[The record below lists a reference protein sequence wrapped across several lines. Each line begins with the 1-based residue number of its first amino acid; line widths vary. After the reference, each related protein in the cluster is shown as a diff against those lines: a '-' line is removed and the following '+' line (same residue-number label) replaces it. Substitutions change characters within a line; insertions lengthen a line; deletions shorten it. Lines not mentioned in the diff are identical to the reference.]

1 MDNLREYVTEHFPIT
16 DHAFKRLVERDLN
29 RSVIIEAV
37 QKGKITYLLND
48 KVKFDFKELSIIVG
62 KTNGAIISV
71 IVVDGKV
78 GKPSRQRK
86 NKIARKKRQSWKRK
100 L

>member
-1 MDNLREYVTEHFPIT
+1 MLNIREYVAENFPIT
-16 DHAFKRLVERDLN
+16 EHAFKRLVERDLN
-29 RSVIIEAV
+29 RTVIIEAV
-37 QKGKITYLLND
+37 RKGKITYLLND
-48 KVKFDFKELSIIVG
+48 KLRFDFKKLSIIVG

-71 IVVDGKV
+71 IVQDGKT
-78 GKPSRQRK
+78 GKPSKQRR